1 MRKCI
6 KDNRYYFSQ
15 GQRREFQ
22 PGKEERLKKV
32 LKYWAAIADIDLNSF
47 LKDLFIYFF
56 GGGE

>member
-47 LKDLFIYFF
+47 
-56 GGGE
+56 